1 MSTQYVPVDS
11 SLVAIDSDHI
21 TIEGADVLVG
31 AKEEKAMR
39 VEDYLGIGSPLIY
52 R

>member
-1 MSTQYVPVDS
+1 MAVE
-11 SLVAIDSDHI
+11 IDSTSVSIDSNRV
-21 TIEGADVLVG
+21 TIEGEEVLVR
-31 AKEEKAMR
+31 AIKSRATR